1 MELNLIVLVA
11 GALPVNVLAILCFL
25 LAIDNGNFG
34 SYFVASCY
42 ALVVVVYNVWAL
54 FILCDIL

>member
-11 GALPVNVLAILCFL
+11 NALSVNLLVILCFL
-25 LAIDNGNFG
+25 LAIENGNFG
-34 SYFVASCY
+34 SYFIASCY
-42 ALVVVVYNVWAL
+42 ALVVVVYDVWAL